1 MDNYW
6 TIHGKKYDLRKF
18 IERHPGGQ
26 DTILITQGK
35 DCTELLKVII
45 HLLKDTDNYWISIM

>member
-6 TIHGKKYDLRKF
+6 TIHGKNYDLRKF

-26 DTILITQGK
+26 DIILMTQGK

-45 HLLKDTDNYWISIM
+45 RSQININKY